1 MEKGYI
7 YIIKNYCNEKV
18 YIGQTSYSI
27 QERFSEHMK
36 PSTIK
41 KKGTYKLY
49 KAIAKYGKENFY
61 IELLEETTPDKL
73 NETEIHYIEK
83 FDSYKN
89 GYNSTN
95 GGDSK
100 TICKIQ
106 DINKLKDMFNE
117 NKTYQEMSEYFGVS
131 ITTIEKTLHSI
142 GLRRDKKI
150 SKEFLLENQH
160 LFNYE
165 IAQIFNVDTHTVS
178 NAFKRYGI
186 PRGTGGNNYKFK
198 RSM

>member
-1 MEKGYI
+1 M
-7 YIIKNYCNEKV
+7 N
-18 YIGQTSYSI
+18 Q
-27 QERFSEHMK
+27 
-36 PSTIK
+36 STIK
-41 KKGTYKLY
+41 KKGPIKLY
-49 KAIAKYGKENFY
+49 KAIAKYGKDNFY
-61 IELLEETTPDKL
+61 IELLEETTLDKL
-73 NETEIHYIEK
+73 NEREIYYIEK

-95 GGDSK
+95 GGGCK

-117 NKTYQEMSEYFGVS
+117 NKTYQEMAEYFGVN
-131 ITTIEKTLHSI
+131 ITIIQRTLYSI
-142 GLRRDKKI
+142 GLRKDKKI

-178 NAFKRYGI
+178 RTFKRYGI
-186 PRGTGGNNYKFK
+186 PRGKGCNNYKK
-198 RSM
+198 HNQKKYVNI

>member
-1 MEKGYI
+1 ME
-7 YIIKNYCNEKV
+7 EV
-18 YIGQTSYSI
+18 
-27 QERFSEHMK
+27 
-36 PSTIK
+36 
-41 KKGTYKLY
+41 
-49 KAIAKYGKENFY
+49 AI
-61 IELLEETTPDKL
+61 DKL
-73 NETEIHYIEK
+73 NEREIYYIEK

-95 GGDSK
+95 GGDCK

-117 NKTYQEMSEYFGVS
+117 NKTYQEMAEYFGVNKA
-131 ITTIEKTLHSI
+131 TIQRTLHSI
-142 GLRRDKKI
+142 GLRKVKKI

-186 PRGTGGNNYKFK
+186 PRGTGCNNYKNK
-198 RSM
+198 QNQKKYVNI